1 MKTLILTL
9 SLLSLTA
16 HAAVN
21 TKISRVENNEIFAA
35 NGRVYEI
42 DTKDL
47 KLIKDLEFAKET
59 GATVNLDLEEGFPFA
74 SEVVERITAVEV
86 EEQALEQFGTAE
98 EGLDPMTGYEPSNVS
113 SLEVANEMFSKLKD
127 RSKSF
132 TQCFNRAHIW
142 ARQMHK
148 DFGVKSQK
156 ILIYYTKKF
165 RAEVDG
171 KWWFHI
177 APMISVNEEKYVMD
191 REFTNAPTTDV
202 AWEAIFTHKMKVK
215 GVGPADYRCAQIKN
229 ISEYYADANPA
240 YCNIQHTS
248 MYYWEPNDMEN
259 LDSKGIQKTQWINW
273 ELRIAA
279 KGFLRD
285 WKKVYEKYQVAE

>member
-1 MKTLILTL
+1 MKILFLTL

-16 HAAVN
+16 HATVN

-42 DTKDL
+42 DGTDL
-47 KLIKDLEFAKET
+47 NLIKDLQFAKET
-59 GATVNLDLEEGFPFA
+59 GATVNLDLEEGVPF
-74 SEVVERITAVEV
+74 SPEVIERITAVEI
-86 EEQALEQFGTAE
+86 EEQAIEQFGTPE
-98 EGLDPMTGYEPSNVS
+98 QGLDPMTGYEPSNVS
-113 SLEVANEMFSKLKD
+113 SLALATEMFAKLKD
-127 RSKSF
+127 RTKSF

-142 ARQMHK
+142 SRQMHK

-156 ILIYYTKKF
+156 ILIYYTQKY

-177 APMISVNEEKYVMD
+177 APMINIDAQKYVMD
-191 REFTNAPTTDV
+191 REFTNSPITDA
-202 AWEAIFTHKMKVK
+202 AWEAIFTKKMKAK
-215 GVGPADYRCAQIKN
+215 GIGPADYRCGKIKN
-229 ISEYYADANPA
+229 ISEYYADANPE

-259 LDSKGIQKTQWINW
+259 LESKGVQKTEWINW
-273 ELRIAA
+273 ELKLAA
-279 KGFLRD
+279 KGFLRN
-285 WKKVYEKYQVAE
+285 WKKVYEEYQVAE